1 MEIKRVYFL
10 LNELCETQGHIGA
23 TSYYL
28 KQDTIQLVVD
38 DTVTFSFILC
48 YLTLF
53 ASFVVLMNCL
63 THL

>member
-1 MEIKRVYFL
+1 M
-10 LNELCETQGHIGA
+10 A

-38 DTVTFSFILC
+38 DTVTFSFILF

>member
-1 MEIKRVYFL
+1 MGKRVYFL

-38 DTVTFSFILC
+38 DTVTFSFIL
-48 YLTLF
+48 YI
-53 ASFVVLMNCL
+53 
-63 THL
+63 

>member
-1 MEIKRVYFL
+1 M
-10 LNELCETQGHIGA
+10 A

-38 DTVTFSFILC
+38 DTVTFSFILF

-53 ASFVVLMNCL
+53 ASFVVLMNRL

>member
-1 MEIKRVYFL
+1 MGKRVYFL
-10 LNELCETQGHIGA
+10 LNELCEKQGRA

-38 DTVTFSFILC
+38 DMVTFSFILF
-48 YLTLF
+48 YVTLF